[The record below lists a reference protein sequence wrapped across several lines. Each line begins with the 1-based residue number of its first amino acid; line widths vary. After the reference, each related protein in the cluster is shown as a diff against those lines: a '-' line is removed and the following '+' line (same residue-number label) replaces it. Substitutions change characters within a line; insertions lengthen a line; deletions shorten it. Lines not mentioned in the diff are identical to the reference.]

1 MRVLEVEMIVG
12 WRWEGWGLMVRW
24 GKGVGDGRQQRH
36 VREGECSYVALAFVA
51 AWLLGVGYATTDMR
65 VAGSGL

>member
-1 MRVLEVEMIVG
+1 M
-12 WRWEGWGLMVRW
+12 

-36 VREGECSYVALAFVA
+36 VREAECSYFAFAFVA
-51 AWLLGVGYATTDMR
+51 AGVGYATTDMR